1 MNFLCLDTSTAYSVV
16 AVADEKKV
24 LAGARRQFEK
34 GRAEGIFDLVEAC
47 LHRSGLALKD
57 IDAFGVGIGPGSFTG
72 LRIGLSAV
80 KGFAFASSRPVYP
93 FSSLTAVAFN
103 AVHIPAQRLAVAVD
117 ARRSH
122 VYAAEFKRDGRGE
135 FLPLRKDALLE
146 VNRWLGRL
154 GAHAVLAGDA
164 VKMYAPE
171 LRKRLG
177 VFGSL
182 EEDLWYPTPEG
193 IAALTRKVFREK
205 RKTDAQGLEAAYLYA
220 QDCQVKRTH

>member
-24 LAGARRQFEK
+24 FAGTRRRFEK

-57 IDAFGVGIGPGSFTG
+57 MDAFGVGVGPGSFTG
-72 LRIGLSAV
+72 LRIGLSAI

-93 FSSLTAVAFN
+93 FSSLTAIAFN
-103 AVHIPAQRLAVAVD
+103 AVHIPMRRLSVAVD

-122 VYAAEFKRDGRGE
+122 VYTAEFKPDGQGG
-135 FLPLRKDALLE
+135 FLALRKDALLD
-146 VNRWLGRL
+146 VGRWLGRL
-154 GAHAVLAGDA
+154 DAHTVLAGDA

-177 VFGSL
+177 VYGSL
-182 EEDLWYPTPEG
+182 EEELWYPTPEG
-193 IAALTRKVFREK
+193 LAALTRKAFREK

-220 QDCQVKRTH
+220 QDCQVRKAC